1 MRRWLARSGKRHYT
15 FARCEPDE
23 HRDSPTPSLP
33 QSIDSPEVFTYA
45 KRKTVT
51 VGVAA
56 RPFGSLRLSVRTPP
70 FHGGESGSIPLGSA
84 IPNRLARRA
93 SCDRSVGPEV
103 GCRRKSLAPPR
114 VIGIELCSP
123 RLIVV
128 PATMQLF
135 FSSVSFHSW
144 PEMAW
149 TCRFCGVGSA
159 SGVARV
165 PRIIIQYTNCGEFRD
180 GSTLD
185 VARPCR

>member
-84 IPNRLARRA
+84 IYPRMGQ
-93 SCDRSVGPEV
+93 RS
-103 GCRRKSLAPPR
+103 
-114 VIGIELCSP
+114 
-123 RLIVV
+123 
-128 PATMQLF
+128 
-135 FSSVSFHSW
+135 
-144 PEMAW
+144 
-149 TCRFCGVGSA
+149 
-159 SGVARV
+159 
-165 PRIIIQYTNCGEFRD
+165 
-180 GSTLD
+180 LD
-185 VARPCR
+185 VKAMWRALSDNVRERMGPLRVRTTSQL